1 MLVFEDADRGT
12 LVFDDETE
20 ARRMFHRAEG
30 GGWNCHLFQT
40 APRVAHNALGN
51 GRTAHGYGEGNDD

>member
-12 LVFDDETE
+12 LVFEDEAE

-40 APRVAHNALGN
+40 APRVAHNAQHNRPASAGP
-51 GRTAHGYGEGNDD
+51 G

>member
-1 MLVFEDADRGT
+1 MIVFEDADRGT

-40 APRVAHNALGN
+40 APRVAHNV
-51 GRTAHGYGEGNDD
+51 

>member
-1 MLVFEDADRGT
+1 MIVFEDADRGT

-40 APRVAHNALGN
+40 APRVAHNGKLQP
-51 GRTAHGYGEGNDD
+51 RTEAGESLPE